1 MLVIDR
7 QIVLPLDCLLVGAEA
22 AGVTLPATLVPEPV
36 WRNPSEVQAHQNSVA
51 EQLVE
56 RGLWRAGGPSEEF
69 LRTITVLGR
78 AGQAFSA
85 TVEASDGPYHVHVA
99 ASGRDAVLACHVP
112 SSGNVVLG
120 PARPEALAEDLVVEL
135 PTVSPGV
142 GPALSVPESDLRDA
156 MNGGQARRDVR
167 RVLEVAGLPRFGGGQ
182 IYASYRDGLGSYR
195 ATGDSCCTFYDTD
208 QGRYLFSFTEE
219 PGYERYVNVAPGRT
233 ETLISK
239 TYDLLEQL
247 RHAR

>member
-22 AGVTLPATLVPEPV
+22 AGVSLPATLVPDPV
-36 WRNPSEVQAHQNSVA
+36 WRNPAELQAHHAGVE
-51 EQLVE
+51 EQLAE
-56 RGLWRAGGPSEEF
+56 HGLWRAGGPSEEF
-69 LRTITVLGR
+69 LRTMTVLGR

-85 TVEASDGPYHVHVA
+85 TVDGTGGQYHVHVA
-99 ASGRDAVLACHVP
+99 ASGRDAVLACNVP
-112 SSGNVVLG
+112 SSGHVSLS
-120 PARPEALAEDLVVEL
+120 PARPEALVEDLVAEL
-135 PTVSPGV
+135 PDAAPGV
-142 GPALSVPESDLRDA
+142 GPALSVPESDLREA
-156 MNGGQARRDVR
+156 INGGQARRDVR

-182 IYASYRDGLGSYR
+182 IYASYRDGLGGYR

-219 PGYERYVNVAPGRT
+219 PGYERYVNVAPGRV
-233 ETLISK
+233 ETVISK

-247 RHAR
+247 RQAR